1 MEKKKILFIAQH
13 LTVGGVQKS
22 LLSLLS
28 IIDYDRYD
36 VTLYIRKN
44 RTTLLSKVDKRCEV
58 IVNDDK
64 THYYIF
70 PKTLLLR
77 LSGNKSK
84 VEESVRKKRRKNEV
98 KRHFGGRRFD
108 AAVCYVQGY
117 TADILPDV
125 PADRKILVWHS
136 SVDECHDLHER
147 LFPETDDIVTVSD
160 RCREILAE
168 LYPAHEKKISCICNY
183 IDAESVRALA
193 NETVTVKAPPEG
205 KTVLCTCGR
214 VTRVKGY
221 DLALEAASELKK
233 QGFDFVW
240 YFVGDG
246 DQRQKI
252 AEEADCLG
260 LHDEI
265 VMTGMLENPYPY
277 IGLCDIYVQPS
288 YEESYGITIA
298 EAMLLS
304 KPVVSTET
312 EGGIEQITDGV
323 NGVLTQISAGSLAEG
338 IKRLIGSPKL
348 MGEIKTALDSVD
360 HTKEKEEIKA
370 RWEELFSADR
380 VEIESAQSARW

>member
-36 VTLYIRKN
+36 VTLYVRKN
-44 RTTLLSKVDKRCEV
+44 RTALLPEVDKRCEV

-64 THYYIF
+64 THYYIS
-70 PKTLLLR
+70 PKTAILQIA
-77 LSGNKSK
+77 GSK
-84 VEESVRKKRRKNEV
+84 RKAEERVRKKRRENEIG
-98 KRHFGGRRFD
+98 RHFEGRRFD

-117 TADILPDV
+117 TADILPDI

-136 SVDECHDLHER
+136 SVDEAHELHER
-147 LFPETDDIVTVSD
+147 LFSEIDSIVTVSD
-160 RCREILAE
+160 RCRDILAK
-168 LYPAHEKKISCICNY
+168 LYPDHEKKISCIYNY
-183 IDAESVRALA
+183 IDAENVRALA
-193 NETVTVKAPPEG
+193 NEAVELKASAEG

-221 DLALEAASELKK
+221 DLAVEAASEIKK
-233 QGFDFVW
+233 QGIDFVW

-246 DQRQKI
+246 DLR
-252 AEEADCLG
+252 EEISAQLSEKG
-260 LHDEI
+260 LDDEI
-265 VMTGMLENPYPY
+265 VITGMLSNPYPY
-277 IGLCDIYVQPS
+277 IGYCDIYVQPS

-298 EAMLLS
+298 EAMILS

-323 NGVLTQISAGSLAEG
+323 NGVLTQISARGLAGG
-338 IKRLIGSPKL
+338 IKRLVNSPEL
-348 MGEIKTALDSVD
+348 MNEIKTKLDSVD
-360 HTKEKEEIKA
+360 HTKEKDDIRA
-370 RWEELFSADR
+370 RWEEVFSAARDR
-380 VEIESAQSARW
+380 D